1 MSHKNKRSLF
11 QQGYDRLQSMNGYG
25 RSKHEDKALK
35 LDKQFIY
42 SFNSMKTYQR
52 HLNYFLQWC
61 RTSAAVRERLGRMPR
76 TLDECAPFVELYIRE
91 REAAGLSAYTVK
103 LEKSALSKTFQKQFD
118 FDTIATRRRDITR
131 SRGAAVR
138 DAHFS
143 EKNNA
148 DMITAC
154 RCVGFRRSELE
165 KAKAED
171 LWEINGI
178 YFMNIQG
185 KGGKNRAARLV
196 GSPDEIERAI
206 AYIHTLNG
214 HNKVHSCADIH
225 SYRADYATRIY
236 NTYARDIQDIRGQKI
251 NYTELTGKKSRDGN
265 DIYKSA
271 VYYCRGDQKGQQLDR
286 AAMIIASQCLGHNRE
301 SVVGEHYIR
310 MPSD

>member
-1 MSHKNKRSLF
+1 
-11 QQGYDRLQSMNGYG
+11 
-25 RSKHEDKALK
+25 
-35 LDKQFIY
+35 
-42 SFNSMKTYQR
+42 
-52 HLNYFLQWC
+52 
-61 RTSAAVRERLGRMPR
+61 MPR
-76 TLDECAPFVELYIRE
+76 TLDECAQFVEPYIRE

-103 LEKSALSKTFQKQFD
+103 LEKSALSKLYQRQFD
-118 FDTIATRRRDITR
+118 FETIATRRRDITR

-138 DAHFS
+138 DSHFS

-236 NTYARDIQDIRGQKI
+236 NTYARNIQDIRGQKI
-251 NYTELTGKKSRDGN
+251 NYTELTGKRNQDGS

-271 VYYCRGDQKGQQLDR
+271 VYYCRGDQRGQQLDR

-310 MPSD
+310 TD